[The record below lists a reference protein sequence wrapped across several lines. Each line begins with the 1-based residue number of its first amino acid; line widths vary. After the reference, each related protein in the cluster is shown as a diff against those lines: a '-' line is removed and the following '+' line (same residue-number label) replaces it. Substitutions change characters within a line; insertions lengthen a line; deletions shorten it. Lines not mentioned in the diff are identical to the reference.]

1 MIILVEFISALIISI
16 SELLFWKNV
25 STKKLKLS
33 FNKFVIAVFALTMFN
48 IINYH
53 FTSIF
58 FKGIGI
64 VLIATLISKIILKKT
79 IRESIIT
86 IFICEIIVILLEA
99 IYVMLASLLIPVES
113 INNNIYVTFIAD
125 IFVGVVLYLVS
136 NFNCVKRLNTFFY
149 DITKQIKTYQIVLF
163 LIIVTLSSSLIFA
176 NVYLNNNIVL
186 IIIISMLMS
195 VLYTIILI
203 IIFNYQN
210 RYYRV
215 NIKYENS
222 INNLY
227 AQESIIEDFKIMNH
241 ENKNQ
246 LLTIKSMNKNKK
258 IEGYINSLIEQK
270 EKFKNEILDASLKL
284 PEGGI
289 RGLIYIKL
297 LYMKEK
303 NISCNLNVDKKI
315 NIKTFRNIND
325 NDTVD
330 VCQILGVYIDNA
342 IEEVVNLNNRN
353 ININLYM
360 EDNELV
366 VSISNTYCSKLQVNN
381 RTNELYTTKGKN
393 HGYGLKL
400 VRRLIL
406 NNKKLRNET
415 QILKDSFNQKL
426 FIKII

>member
-1 MIILVEFISALIISI
+1 
-16 SELLFWKNV
+16 
-25 STKKLKLS
+25 
-33 FNKFVIAVFALTMFN
+33 
-48 IINYH
+48 
-53 FTSIF
+53 
-58 FKGIGI
+58 
-64 VLIATLISKIILKKT
+64 
-79 IRESIIT
+79 
-86 IFICEIIVILLEA
+86 
-99 IYVMLASLLIPVES
+99 
-113 INNNIYVTFIAD
+113 
-125 IFVGVVLYLVS
+125 
-136 NFNCVKRLNTFFY
+136 
-149 DITKQIKTYQIVLF
+149 
-163 LIIVTLSSSLIFA
+163 
-176 NVYLNNNIVL
+176 
-186 IIIISMLMS
+186 MS

-203 IIFNYQN
+203 IVFNYQN